1 MATDIDITFE
11 PVAQALQK
19 LQVRFYVC
27 GSVASSAHGEMRA
40 TADIDVV
47 AELQKEQVAPL
58 IQLLGET
65 FYADEV
71 SMKEAIA
78 RRSSFNL
85 IHQGTFIK
93 VDIFA
98 PKDREYDQ
106 QVLERCAVAKLGVD
120 EDSIEAPISQPEDI
134 ILAKLEW
141 FRLGGETSERQWHDI
156 LGVIKLQYFDLD
168 FEYLQKWAPEIGVA
182 DLLERALDESGLSE
196 NNK

>member
-19 LQVRFYVC
+19 LQVRFCVC
-27 GSVASSAHGEMRA
+27 GSVAEAVHGGMGA
-40 TADIDVV
+40 TANIDVV

-120 EDSIEAPISQPEDI
+120 EDSIEAPVCQPEDI

-168 FEYLQKWAPEIGVA
+168 FEYLQKWAPEIDVA
-182 DLLERALDESGLSE
+182 DLLERALDESGLKES
-196 NNK
+196 

>member
-1 MATDIDITFE
+1 MASEIDITFG
-11 PVAQALQK
+11 PVANALQE

-47 AELQKEQVAPL
+47 AELQKEQVAL
-58 IQLLGET
+58 FKQLLGET
-65 FYADEV
+65 FYADEI

-98 PKDREYDQ
+98 PKDRDYDQ
-106 QVLERCAVAKLGVD
+106 QVLERSTIEKLGID
-120 EDSIEAPISQPEDI
+120 NDSIEVPVSQPEDI
-134 ILAKLEW
+134 VLAKLEW
-141 FRLGGETSERQWHDI
+141 YRIGGETSDRQWRDI
-156 LGVIKLQYFDLD
+156 LGVLKIQCFDID
-168 FEYLQKWAPEIGVA
+168 IEYMKHWAREIGVL
-182 DLLERALDESGLSE
+182 DLLEKALDEAGLKE
-196 NNK
+196 N

>member
-11 PVAQALQK
+11 PVAQALQE
-19 LQVRFYVC
+19 LRVRFYVC

-47 AELQKEQVAPL
+47 AELQTEQVAPF
-58 IQLLGET
+58 IKLLGEM

-98 PKDREYDQ
+98 PKDREYDK
-106 QVLERCAVAKLGVD
+106 QVLERCTVEKLGSSD
-120 EDSIEAPISQPEDI
+120 DSIEAPVSQPEDI
-134 ILAKLEW
+134 VLAKLEW
-141 FRLGGETSERQWHDI
+141 YRIGGETSDRQWRDI
-156 LGVIKLQYFDLD
+156 LGVLKIQCFDID
-168 FEYLQKWAPEIGVA
+168 IDYMQKWAPEIGVA
-182 DLLERALDESGLSE
+182 DLLERALDESGLAE
-196 NNK
+196 AQQ

>member
-1 MATDIDITFE
+1 MPSEIDITFE
-11 PVAQALQK
+11 PVARALQE

-47 AELQKEQVAPL
+47 AELQEEQVAPL
-58 IQLLGET
+58 IKLLGET

-85 IHQGTFIK
+85 IHQDTFIK

-106 QVLERCAVAKLGVD
+106 QALARSVVTKLGA
-120 EDSIEAPISQPEDI
+120 EDDYIEAPVSQPEDI
-134 ILAKLEW
+134 VLAKLEW
-141 FRLGGETSERQWHDI
+141 YRIGGETSDRQWRDI
-156 LGVIKLQYFDLD
+156 LGVLKVQCFDID
-168 FEYLQKWAPEIGVA
+168 IDYMQKWAPEIGVA
-182 DLLERALDESGLSE
+182 DLLERALDESGLAKSQ
-196 NNK
+196 